1 MITDQEVLYNAY
13 RDSGLYKNEDLQEL
27 LGWPNDKVRQMKS
40 RLKRKGYIDTDYD
53 GRIVFLK
60 SMRLPTD
67 TPDDF
72 KANIYREMLE
82 VYMDDFRTQGTFK
95 DRLQV
100 GQEIRMILKS
110 I

>member
-13 RDSGLYKNEDLQEL
+13 RDSGLYKNEDLQNL
-27 LGWPNDKVRQMKS
+27 LGWDNDKVRQMKS
-40 RLKRKGYIDTDYD
+40 RLKRKGFIDTDYD

-60 SMRLPTD
+60 KIRENIDPTE
-67 TPDDF
+67 DF
-72 KANIYREMLE
+72 KGDIYREMLE
-82 VYMDDFRTQGTFK
+82 VYMEDFRTQSTFK

-110 I
+110 V